1 MGFFKNQL
9 RTIVQWETPQ
19 QDVLFQLYQQRNDE
33 LKNKSELILQPGQGC
48 LLVYEGKVKDA
59 ITDPGS
65 YTLDTA
71 NIPFISTMMAFMNSF
86 ETRHKTALYFFKTT
100 QITGAHW
107 GTADTIE
114 YVDPVYHFPVGV
126 NAFGNYSFSF
136 RDALYFFE
144 HFIGPVET
152 FTIRNMEDLVNQRLL
167 QPMAQL
173 LASAGVSVME
183 LDKQRITLSTQLE
196 AALNEIVQPIG
207 LTINDFRIAGT
218 SYNNAT
224 REHIQKIAA
233 VGADIY
239 NAQQTGISYEQMQ
252 RLQAMRE
259 AAVNEGGLAAVGAGA
274 GTGLVVAQEMMKT
287 TTSQNLDP
295 AARLARLKDLFT
307 QQLITEE
314 EYQQRKNEILKDL

>member
-9 RTIVQWETPQ
+9 RTIVQWETPAH
-19 QDVLFQLYQQRNDE
+19 DVLFQLYQQRNDE

-59 ITDPGS
+59 ITEPGK
-65 YTLDTA
+65 YTLDTD
-71 NIPFISTMMAFMNSF
+71 NIPFLSTMMAFMNSF

-107 GTADTIE
+107 GTADTVE
-114 YVDPVYHFPVGV
+114 YIDPVYHIPVGI

-136 RDALYFFE
+136 RDTLYFFE
-144 HFIGPVET
+144 HFIGPVQT

-183 LDKQRITLSTQLE
+183 LDKHRVALSSQFET
-196 AALNEIVQPIG
+196 ALNEIVQPMG
-207 LTINDFRIAGT
+207 LTVNDFRIAGT
-218 SYNNAT
+218 SYNKAT

-233 VGADIY
+233 VGADVY
-239 NAQQTGISYEQMQ
+239 NAQQAGVSYDQMQ

-274 GTGLVVAQEMMKT
+274 GTGFIVAQEMMKT
-287 TTSQNLDP
+287 ATTQHSDP
-295 AARLARLKDLFT
+295 TARLTRLKELFT
-307 QQLITEE
+307 QQLITEQ
-314 EYQQRKNEILKDL
+314 EYQQRKQEILKDL